1 MTVFAILA
9 LAMLLDAA
17 LGEPRWLWD
26 RVPHPAVAAGRA
38 VGWFDRRWN
47 ERAGE
52 GARRRLRGVAMMAA
66 LGIVAIALGWIVG
79 LGGPLAEIIAL
90 AVLLAHRSLVE
101 HVGAV
106 ADGLDASLEEGR
118 GAVARIVGRDTAAMD
133 ESEVARAA
141 VESAAE
147 SLSDAV
153 VAPALWFL
161 VAGLPGLFLCKM
173 VNTADSMV
181 GYRTER
187 HEAFG
192 WAAARL
198 DDLMNAVPARLT
210 AVGILLAHGRLDAV
224 REVEDDAGLHRSPNA
239 GWPEAAMARVLGV
252 ALAGPRSY
260 GGTMADYPHL
270 NGAARMELGADD
282 VRASVS
288 TLWRVWAAGFAVMAA
303 VVALAAIVA
312 PDLWGWG

>member
-66 LGIVAIALGWIVG
+66 LGLVAIALGWIVG

-288 TLWRVWAAGFAVMAA
+288 TLWRVWAAGFAVTAA

>member
-66 LGIVAIALGWIVG
+66 LGLVAIALGWIVG

-118 GAVARIVGRDTAAMD
+118 GAVVRIVGRDTAAMD

-288 TLWRVWAAGFAVMAA
+288 TLWRVWAAGFAVTAA